1 MLKFTQNLSVFLRKN
16 GVAMSAALA
25 AFMAGSMAMA
35 QDAAAP
41 AAVASTSAANA
52 ASPPAWAQFMPL
64 IFMVALFY
72 FLAIRPQQKKEKKRQ
87 EFVSALKRGDE
98 VVTSAGLFGRIEG
111 LNELFVTLE
120 VADGVR
126 IKVLRNTVASSVQ
139 ALTQQPAQAGAGE
152 KGAKA

>member
-1 MLKFTQNLSVFLRKN
+1 MQNFARKWFGEFKALVVFGYSLLVSSLSLAQEATAPAVSS
-16 GVAMSAALA
+16 GASSA
-25 AFMAGSMAMA
+25 
-35 QDAAAP
+35 AAAP
-41 AAVASTSAANA
+41 
-52 ASPPAWAQFMPL
+52 PPAWAQFMPL
-64 IFMVALFY
+64 VFMVALFY

-87 EFVSALKRGDE
+87 EFIAGIKRGDE

-111 LNELFVTLE
+111 LNDLFVTLE

-139 ALTQQPAQAGAGE
+139 ALTQPAAASAAGE